1 MSSSTEARSW
11 GLTNLKVHNFS
22 DLSPNRARFF
32 LFCCRTPSATHHRAN
47 LHDLRSYHFITN
59 KIKPPSGQ
67 KYTLWRGSVAPDLRA
82 LPAQSRMDSYT
93 STTLKE
99 SPHATCLLGCIVMKL
114 SSGFGPFRG
123 LENVIKYRASK
134 LGSYE
139 PKSP

>member
-22 DLSPNRARFF
+22 DLSPNRALFF
-32 LFCCRTPSATHHRAN
+32 FVCCRTTSATHHRAN
-47 LHDLRSYHFITN
+47 LHDLRSYHYIKN
-59 KIKPPSGQ
+59 KIKPPCGQ

-82 LPAQSRMDSYT
+82 LPAQSKMDSYT

-99 SPHATCLLGCIVMKL
+99 SPHATLLLGCIVVKL
-114 SSGFGPFRG
+114 SSRFVPFCG
-123 LENVIKYRASK
+123 AENVIKYRGPK